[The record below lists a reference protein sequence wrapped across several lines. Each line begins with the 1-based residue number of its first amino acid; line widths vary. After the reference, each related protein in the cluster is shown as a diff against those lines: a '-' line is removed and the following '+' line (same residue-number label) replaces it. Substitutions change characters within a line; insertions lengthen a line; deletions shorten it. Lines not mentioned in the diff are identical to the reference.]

1 MNKNKKNTIL
11 FLAIVVLCL
20 TVVIVM
26 NIVLNISEQTQPAAP
41 KYQPPAREPIQQQE
55 AQPVTTQEPPPAQPE
70 YEATVSNGT
79 ILF

>member
-1 MNKNKKNTIL
+1 
-11 FLAIVVLCL
+11 
-20 TVVIVM
+20 M

>member
-1 MNKNKKNTIL
+1 MNKKNTIL
-11 FLAIVVLCL
+11 FGGIVVLCL

-26 NIVLNISEQTQPAAP
+26 NIVLNISEQKQPAAP
-41 KYQPPAREPIQQQE
+41 MYEPPARESIQQQE
-55 AQPVTTQEPPPAQPE
+55 AQPVTPREPQPEEPEPE

>member
-11 FLAIVVLCL
+11 FLGIVVLCL

-26 NIVLNISEQTQPAAP
+26 NIVLNISEETQPAAP
-41 KYQPPAREPIQQQE
+41 KYESPARERIQQQE
-55 AQPVTTQEPPPAQPE
+55 AQPVILQESQPAQPE